1 MASHLKEMANTS
13 LLQKKRTRPG
23 SPISSMITIMCIL
36 MTYMKQSSVRI
47 MVLLGPIDHGRVFSS
62 EINHSDLDGT
72 DESNKE
78 QIPSDS
84 EDESEDGT
92 RETTSIG
99 SHAHRTILGLPPRGP
114 LTLDDVKT
122 A

>member
-1 MASHLKEMANTS
+1 VLH
-13 LLQKKRTRPG
+13 
-23 SPISSMITIMCIL
+23 IMCIL
-36 MTYMKQSSVRI
+36 MTYMKQCSVRI
-47 MVLLGPIDHGRVFSS
+47 MVLHIDHGRVFSS